1 MTRKLYSEERLVVRR
16 LVKDEH
22 RLMVYDAGA
31 SCGKPMDVGDAQC
44 EMLTLW
50 EKCLNEGDEAWTTDA
65 VGDSMVGAGI
75 NAGDTLLFVETAD
88 VKNGDIVLAYIDE
101 EPLVKHFYKRD
112 ADVWLVP
119 NNPRYEP
126 IHIDETMRFRVAGVL
141 RKIIKDAGVE
151 TFRIS
156 RLIEEAEKKLPFVR
170 LKSELPAELCSHR
183 AKIQL
188 TWLMENDLLD
198 DGWMPVAGVP
208 VWKLGGIADRLGE
221 YFGLDDKWK
230 FFSDLWDKDRNYMRT
245 KWNEAKNMAKEKEFS
260 KNILCRIR

>member
-22 RLMVYDAGA
+22 
-31 SCGKPMDVGDAQC
+31 K
-44 EMLTLW
+44 
-50 EKCLNEGDEAWTTDA
+50 
-65 VGDSMVGAGI
+65 
-75 NAGDTLLFVETAD
+75 
-88 VKNGDIVLAYIDE
+88 
-101 EPLVKHFYKRD
+101 
-112 ADVWLVP
+112 
-119 NNPRYEP
+119 
-126 IHIDETMRFRVAGVL
+126 
-141 RKIIKDAGVE
+141 
-151 TFRIS
+151 
-156 RLIEEAEKKLPFVR
+156 
-170 LKSELPAELCSHR
+170 
-183 AKIQL
+183 L

-208 VWKLGGIADRLGE
+208 VWKLGGIADRLGD